1 MVNAPSIKDYFQ
13 GNGGP
18 VPANPNTG
26 VFYPTTDCVWDKRP
40 QLNMV
45 TNSSFD
51 DTTKWT
57 AAAGTT
63 LTSTTST
70 PLFGTKRGNVSATGG
85 GEIST
90 VVYYPSGA
98 CIGGEDVIISAYVK
112 NVAGTYSISTN
123 GQAVNTFKVSSAN
136 AASWTRINVSRVA
149 EIGETNFTIT
159 VSLSD
164 AGSGTK
170 VFHIDGVQA
179 EFGRVATPFVDLANE
194 RTVVSTNPAQAGET
208 VSSAY
213 TFMVD
218 AGYSF
223 YGTRYVEKYNRL
235 ASSLNLVTPLGSS
248 WAIKAHPS
256 NMSLNE
262 ISGTLLASPSFELNL
277 DGWNGVS
284 ANLKRSIS
292 RGTIF
297 DELLTQ
303 GASFCKVTSTAATSF
318 GIITDLIDIEPATGY
333 YTSIA
338 IRPENEDA
346 YGKYT
351 LKLKWYAESQA
362 FLREKISELT
372 INRNDRWAYLDI
384 VAPGSRTIS
393 VEKAQVTSNYV
404 TLTTTGAHKFTV
416 GEDLSVSINEFPA
429 LSGNTTIEAVTTN
442 TFSFTKASIN
452 IAETEVAGAARFT
465 NVGVSYAKIE
475 VVCEPTNTGVG
486 RTFHLDKVIFKEQ
499 VSTMTELLVAAWAVA
514 CILTAIE
521 ELLISLG
528 KWRGL
533 LALFMSTVACLIL
546 RPIGWDQIFYVLA
559 ASFVGLTSS
568 VIVENLVTG
577 IPERVTRGLPRRV
590 PPLQSLPSKKEEV

>member
-1 MVNAPSIKDYFQ
+1 MMVNAPSIKDYFQ

-486 RTFHLDKVIFKEQ
+486 RTFHLDKVIFKE
-499 VSTMTELLVAAWAVA
+499 
-514 CILTAIE
+514 
-521 ELLISLG
+521 
-528 KWRGL
+528 
-533 LALFMSTVACLIL
+533 
-546 RPIGWDQIFYVLA
+546 
-559 ASFVGLTSS
+559 
-568 VIVENLVTG
+568 
-577 IPERVTRGLPRRV
+577 
-590 PPLQSLPSKKEEV
+590 